1 MKLERGSE
9 LRANGVKR
17 MNTTAIGNSL
27 KLFAIFRSKGLLP
40 TPIYLYLKDV
50 LLCDYQCLDAEL
62 NSLCLRYDVDALS
75 DSRNL
80 DTLLALHD
88 ELERFAHLAMKRSL
102 GQLYNDGSLSR
113 AHQGASGGSLELSSV
128 YPPQNEYDPRCFI
141 YGEIE
146 FDSFTHILNMATNNM
161 SHRRKF
167 VDLGSGAAKAVLWAS
182 LVKSFEILVGIEINP
197 KLHIMSLG
205 ILECF
210 HRKMR
215 SSIYVTPLART
226 GEPNIE
232 LVLGS
237 FLDLKVHD
245 WTDADVVFA
254 NSASYSDGLM
264 KSLSKCSADMRA
276 GSRLITLTQGLT
288 DNARWKIIYK
298 ERAAMSWGAATV
310 FVHERL

>member
-1 MKLERGSE
+1 
-9 LRANGVKR
+9 
-17 MNTTAIGNSL
+17 MNTTALANSL

-40 TPIYLYLKDV
+40 TPIYLYLKDA

-62 NSLCLRYDVDALS
+62 RSLCSRYDVDALS

-88 ELERFAHLAMKRSL
+88 ELEQFAHSGIKRSL
-102 GQLYNDGSLSR
+102 GLLYNDGSLAR
-113 AHQGASGGSLELSSV
+113 AHQSASGGSLELSSV

-161 SHRRKF
+161 SRRRKF

-182 LVKSFEILVGIEINP
+182 LVTNFHILVGIEINT
-197 KLHIMSLG
+197 KLHSMSLD
-205 ILECF
+205 ILESF
-210 HRKMR
+210 QQKMR
-215 SSIYVTPLART
+215 SSIYLTHLART
-226 GEPNIE
+226 DEPRIE
-232 LVLGS
+232 LALGS

-254 NSASYSDGLM
+254 NSASYSNELM
-264 KSLSKCSADMRA
+264 KCLSKCSTEMRA

-288 DNARWKIIYK
+288 DNARWKTIYK

-310 FVHERL
+310 FVHEHL